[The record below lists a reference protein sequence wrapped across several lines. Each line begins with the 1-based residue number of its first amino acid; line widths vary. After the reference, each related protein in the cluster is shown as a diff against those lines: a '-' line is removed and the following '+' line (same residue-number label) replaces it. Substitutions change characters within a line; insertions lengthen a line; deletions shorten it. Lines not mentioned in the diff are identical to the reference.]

1 MAMRQLSIRE
11 VTNGFIVEVGCMTLV
26 FATFEALKNE
36 LIAYNE
42 DSQIVERKWL
52 GVSEE
57 KNIRTGEMPDQ
68 APQPND
74 EVSRRILHGG
84 TAQVAVRGDSSGLD
98 R

>member
-1 MAMRQLSIRE
+1 MAMRSFNVRE

-42 DSQIVERKWL
+42 NSDSVERKWL

-57 KNIRTGEMPDQ
+57 KNIRTVGEAAGEAVDAEMPSSEPTTQ
-68 APQPND
+68 LAGLA
-74 EVSRRILHGG
+74 SGF
-84 TAQVAVRGDSSGLD
+84 RG
-98 R
+98 RP